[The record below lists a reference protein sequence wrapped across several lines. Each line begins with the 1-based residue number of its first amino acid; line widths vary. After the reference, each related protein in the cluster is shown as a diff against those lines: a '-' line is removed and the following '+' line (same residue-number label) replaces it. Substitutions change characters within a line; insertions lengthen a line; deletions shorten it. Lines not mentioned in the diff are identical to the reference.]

1 MGEFVLPE
9 GLEKMKPALC
19 MASVQVVFAGI
30 NILYKLAVNDGMD
43 MRIMITYR
51 YIFATAFL
59 SPLAYFIE
67 RKKRPRMTWMT
78 LFYSFLS
85 GFFGGTLAQNLYIAS
100 IKLTSATFA
109 SAMTNLIPAM
119 TFILAIIF
127 RLESLKLKT
136 MSGQAKVLGTLLG
149 IGGAMLLTFYKGA
162 KINIWPKS
170 FNIMKG
176 HQGTSHAI
184 PHPDQDTLVKGL
196 MLALASCISYSIWLI
211 IQAKATKL
219 FPCQYSLT
227 ALMCFMAAVQSA
239 CFALAM
245 DTDWVQWRMEFDV
258 RLLTVV
264 YSGILA
270 SGLSVTVMA
279 WCIKKKGPLYTS
291 VFNPLML
298 VIVAL
303 LGSLLLDEKLH
314 LGSVLGAVLIVL
326 GLYIVL
332 WGKGREAA
340 KITGA
345 SSTDQSSIHVIV
357 HECKTAQES
366 SFR

>member
-1 MGEFVLPE
+1 MGEFDLHEELV
-9 GLEKMKPALC
+9 KMKPALC
-19 MASVQVVFAGI
+19 MACVQVVFAGI

-67 RKKRPRMTWMT
+67 RKKRPGMTWMT
-78 LFYSFLS
+78 LLYSLLS
-85 GFFGGTLAQNLYIAS
+85 GFFGGALAQNLYIAS

-127 RLESLKLKT
+127 RYRT
-136 MSGQAKVLGTLLG
+136 CQGQAKVLGTLIG
-149 IGGAMLLTFYKGA
+149 IGGAMLLTFYKGV

-170 FNIMKG
+170 FNIMKA
-176 HQGTSHAI
+176 HQGKSHAI
-184 PHPDQDTLVKGL
+184 PHQDQDNLVKGL
-196 MLALASCISYSIWLI
+196 MLAFASCISYSIWLI

-227 ALMCFMAAVQSA
+227 ALMCLMAAVQSA

-245 DTDWVQWRMEFDV
+245 DPAWVQWRMEFNV

-279 WCIKKKGPLYTS
+279 WCIRKKGPLYTS

-340 KITGA
+340 KITEA
-345 SSTDQSSIHVIV
+345 SSTDHDSIHVIV

-366 SFR
+366 SFRRIS

>member
-1 MGEFVLPE
+1 
-9 GLEKMKPALC
+9 MKPALC
-19 MASVQVVFAGI
+19 MACVQVVLAGT

-43 MRIMITYR
+43 MRIMVAYR
-51 YIFATAFL
+51 YIFAVAFF

-67 RKKRPRMTWMT
+67 RKKRPGMTWMI

-85 GFFGGTLAQNLYIAS
+85 GFFGGSLTQNLYIAS
-100 IKLTSATFA
+100 IKLTSATFT
-109 SAMTNLIPAM
+109 SAMTNLTPAM

-127 RLESLKLKT
+127 GLESLDLKT
-136 MSGQAKVLGTLLG
+136 MSGQAKVLGTLIG
-149 IGGAMLLTFYKGA
+149 IGGAMLLTFYKGVQ
-162 KINIWPKS
+162 INIWPKS
-170 FNIMKG
+170 FNIMEA
-176 HQGTSHAI
+176 HQGSSHAI
-184 PHPDQDTLVKGL
+184 PHQNQDNLVKGL

-211 IQAKATKL
+211 IQAKAIKL

-227 ALMCFMAAVQSA
+227 ALMCLMAAVQSA
-239 CFALAM
+239 SFALAM
-245 DTDWVQWRMEFDV
+245 DSEWVQWRMGFDI
-258 RLLTVV
+258 RLLTAVC
-264 YSGILA
+264 SGIVA

-279 WCIKKKGPLYTS
+279 WCIRKKGPLYAS

-314 LGSVLGAVLIVL
+314 LGSVLGAMLIVL

-340 KITGA
+340 KIKED
-345 SSTDQSSIHVIV
+345 SFSDHDSIHP
-357 HECKTAQES
+357 CYSA
-366 SFR
+366 